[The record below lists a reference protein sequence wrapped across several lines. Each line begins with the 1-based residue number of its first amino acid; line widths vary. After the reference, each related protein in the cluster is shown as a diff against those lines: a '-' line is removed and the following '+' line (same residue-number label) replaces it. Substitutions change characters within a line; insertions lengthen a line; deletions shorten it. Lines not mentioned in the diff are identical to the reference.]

1 MAEIL
6 IIDDEPALREVLS
19 RALRTAGHTG
29 HVAENGAA
37 GIRLFHRLH
46 PALVVT
52 DIVMPEIEGIEVIR
66 KLREADPTVPILAIS
81 GSGTPVYLRA
91 AAGMGQPRHWQNLLK
106 SRNSSQWSKGCSA
119 PRCGHRRDPEADCPQ
134 PAVGSSVGS
143 R

>member
-91 AAGMGQPRHWQNLLK
+91 AAGMGATATLAKPFEIAEFLTVVEGLL
-106 SRNSSQWSKGCSA
+106 GT
-119 PRCGHRRDPEADCPQ
+119 
-134 PAVGSSVGS
+134 AVRS
-143 R
+143 